1 MDSLLLNRKY
11 YCYCIF
17 FFTISI
23 YSSISVIAQ
32 TGKSEFTI
40 AAFPSLKNAM
50 TNTKPAGPDW
60 MHKASF
66 YQIYPQSFK
75 DTNGDGIGDLKGV
88 ISQLDY
94 VKSLGVDAI
103 WINPFYVSPF
113 RDAGYDV
120 ADYYH
125 VDPRYGTDQDAKD
138 LFRIAKQK
146 GLRVI
151 VDFVPGH
158 TSIDHPWFKASCSQT
173 PNKYSNWFIWTNGTW
188 FDDENGKYKIN
199 FIQGYA
205 DRDGNFMTNFF
216 WHQPAL
222 NYGYGRPDPKQPW
235 QLSTTHPDVVAL
247 RAEMK
252 NIMRYWLEM
261 GCDGFRV
268 DMAGSLV
275 KNDPEGSIKYFW
287 QDIRKMLDTEYPYA
301 FMVSE
306 WSAPVAAINAGFHAD
321 FMLWE
326 PEFQDLFMRENSYFR
341 SSGQGSISH
350 FISSYLEKSKGI
362 NGKGYISLTVGNH
375 DLERLNNKG
384 RNRADLEIIQVF
396 NFTMPN
402 VPFIYYG
409 DEIAMRQ
416 LPVITGKEG
425 CYGTRAGARTP
436 MQWDATIN
444 LGFSTAPADKLYLP
458 VDTVKNAPNVL
469 SQEKDP
475 SSFLNFTRKLVALHK
490 SEPALTNYAEF
501 VPVYVQKN
509 KYPFIYMRVFGD
521 EKLLVILNPDSKP
534 ATALI
539 NGELKAKRKLLLGTL
554 PGWKSKAG
562 TTEIQVTAQSYS
574 VLKIK

>member
-1 MDSLLLNRKY
+1 MKFSFLSSLSLIIVSANICLSGFAQCGKGEY
-11 YCYCIF
+11 
-17 FFTISI
+17 TIS
-23 YSSISVIAQ
+23 
-32 TGKSEFTI
+32 
-40 AAFPSLKNAM
+40 AFPCLNCAV
-50 TNTKPAGPDW
+50 TCQKPAGPEW
-60 MHKASF
+60 IHNATF

-146 GLRVI
+146 GLRII

-158 TSIDHPWFKASCSQT
+158 TSIDHPWFKASCSST
-173 PNKYSNWFIWTNGTW
+173 PTKYSNWYIWTNGTW
-188 FDDENGKYKIN
+188 FDDENGKYKAN
-199 FIQGYA
+199 FIQGFC
-205 DRDGNFMTNFF
+205 DRDGNYMINFF

-222 NYGYGRPDPKQPW
+222 NYGYGQPDPKQPW

-247 RAEMK
+247 RTEMK
-252 NIMRYWLEM
+252 NVMRYWLEM

-287 QDIRKMLDTEYPYA
+287 QDIRKMLDQEYPDA

-306 WSAPVAAINAGFHAD
+306 WSESATAVNAGFHAD
-321 FMLWE
+321 FMLWQE
-326 PEFQDLFMRENSYFR
+326 GYQDLFMHENSYFR
-341 SSGQGSISH
+341 SAGIGSISH
-350 FISSYLEKSKGI
+350 FMWRYNEQSTET

-375 DLERLNNKG
+375 DLERINNRG

-402 VPFIYYG
+402 IPFIYYG
-409 DEIAMRQ
+409 DEITMRQ
-416 LPVITGKEG
+416 LPLVTGKEG

-436 MQWDATIN
+436 MQWDTTAN
-444 LGFSTAPADKLYLP
+444 LGFSTSAPERLYLP
-458 VDTVKNAPNVL
+458 VDSSRNAPNVL
-469 SQEKDP
+469 AQENDP
-475 SSFLNFTRKLVALHK
+475 DSFLNFMRKLVLLHK
-490 SEPALTNYAEF
+490 TEPALTNYAKF
-501 VPVYVQKN
+501 FPVYVQKN
-509 KYPFIYMRVFGD
+509 KYPFIFMRIFGN

-534 ATALI
+534 ATAI
-539 NGELKAKRKLLLGTL
+539 VEGNLKGKRKLLLGKL
-554 PGWKSKAG
+554 PVWKQNTG
-562 TTEIQVTAQSYS
+562 TTEIQVDGQSYS
-574 VLKIK
+574 VIKLK